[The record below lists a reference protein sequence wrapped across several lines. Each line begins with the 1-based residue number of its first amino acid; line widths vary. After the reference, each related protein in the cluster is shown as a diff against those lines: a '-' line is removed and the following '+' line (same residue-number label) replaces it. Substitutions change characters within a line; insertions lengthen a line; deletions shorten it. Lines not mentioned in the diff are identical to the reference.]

1 MYLTPVK
8 CNLFHSIKPLFSGKP
23 VMLVINKIDVTR
35 LEDLTPE
42 NRVLVQEIMNS
53 EGIFSVQVSCHSEEG
68 VMELKNKAC
77 DALLAFRVDNKL
89 KSNKIDAIANRIHVA
104 QPRPRDK
111 VVREPFIPNVVKERK
126 KYNKDDP
133 ERRRLLKD
141 QEVEEGGPGVF
152 NINMKSEPH
161 CLIPLITAYLYL
173 YRGLHSYQF

>member
-1 MYLTPVK
+1 
-8 CNLFHSIKPLFSGKP
+8 
-23 VMLVINKIDVTR
+23 MLVINKIDVTR

-133 ERRRLLKD
+133 ERRILLKD

-152 NINMKSEPH
+152 NINMKSEPY
-161 CLIPLITAYLYL
+161 CLISLITAYLYL

>member
-1 MYLTPVK
+1 MK

-23 VMLVINKIDVTR
+23 VMLVVNKIDVTR

-42 NRVLVQEIMNS
+42 NRVLVQEIINS
-53 EGIFSVQVSCHSEEG
+53 EGIFSAQVSCHSEEG

-77 DALLAFRVDNKL
+77 DTLLAFRVDNKL

-104 QPRPRDK
+104 QPRPRDN
-111 VVREPFIPNVVKERK
+111 VVREPFIPNAVKERK
-126 KYNKDDP
+126 KYTKDDP

-141 QEVEEGGPGVF
+141 QEIEDGGPGVF

-161 CLIPLITAYLYL
+161 FLISLITPNLYL
-173 YRGLHSYQF
+173 HRGLHS